1 MLTRI
6 IALLTLSATLGGCFP
21 YHFTVIPAITG
32 LVEDESTEEPLANVM
47 VRVVTPNPDQNPGRF
62 ETTSGP
68 NGRFHLS
75 AQRQWSVYTMPQEN
89 WPRRYLVRIS
99 APGYETTTAEV
110 VAKPMGAK
118 DAALGIIR
126 LRKTAEPAT

>member
-1 MLTRI
+1 MLARI
-6 IALLTLSATLGGCFP
+6 IAVLTLSATLGGCFP

-32 LVEDESTEEPLANVM
+32 LVEDEGSEEPLANVQ
-47 VRVVTPNPDQNPGRF
+47 VRVVTPNPDKNPARF

-75 AQRQWSVYTMPQEN
+75 AQRQWGVYTMPQEN

-99 APGYETTTAEV
+99 APGYETATAEV
-110 VAKPMGAK
+110 AAKPMGAEV
-118 DAALGIIR
+118 AALGIIR
-126 LRKTAEPAT
+126 LRKTAAPTT